1 MIDKMSLINKVSPTG
16 GDLEGAKPEIKVA
29 ILDLYDGIANEG
41 MRGFQDILN
50 KYKAKNQLNLSYE
63 IFDVRKKCEMPDY
76 QDFDIYLSSGGP
88 GNPLE
93 TEGTEW
99 EKKYFNLVDK
109 LEDHNLSNNPQKK
122 HAFFVCHS
130 FQLMCRK
137 YKLGDINLR
146 RSPSFGVLPVHQTK
160 AGLADPV
167 FEGMADP
174 FYTVDSRSWQV
185 INPNEQR
192 FVELGMQLL
201 AIEKERPHVNLPR
214 AMMAIRF
221 NEYFISTQFH
231 PEADAA
237 GMQVYLAKEEKK
249 KEVVSEHGL
258 DKYNEMLERLEDP
271 DKIMHTQN
279 TIIPNFLDQAVMS
292 LQEV

>member
-1 MIDKMSLINKVSPTG
+1 MTD
-16 GDLEGAKPEIKVA
+16 KPEIKVA

-50 KYKAKNQLNLSYE
+50 RYKAQNRLNLSFE
-63 IFDVRKKCEMPDY
+63 IFDVRRKCQVPDHN
-76 QDFDIYLSSGGP
+76 DFDIYISSGGP
-88 GNPLE
+88 GSPLD

-99 EKKYFNLVDK
+99 EKKYFKLIDQ
-109 LEDHNLSNNPQKK
+109 LEDHNLSNHPQKK

-137 YKLGDINLR
+137 YKLGDINTR
-146 RSPSFGVLPVHQTK
+146 HSASFGVLPVHQTK

-167 FEGMADP
+167 FEGLADP
-174 FYTVDSRSWQV
+174 FYSVDSRSWQV
-185 INPNEQR
+185 INPNEKR

-201 AIEKERPHVNLPR
+201 AIEKERPHVDLPR

-237 GMQVYLAKEEKK
+237 GMQAYLSKDEKRT
-249 KEVVSEHGL
+249 EIMSEHGKV
-258 DKYNEMLERLEDP
+258 KYNEMLEHLEDP

-279 TIIPNFLDQAVMS
+279 TIIPNFLDQAVLS

>member
-1 MIDKMSLINKVSPTG
+1 MITD
-16 GDLEGAKPEIKVA
+16 KPEIKIAV
-29 ILDLYDGIANEG
+29 LDLYNGIANEG

-50 KYKAKNQLNLSYE
+50 RYKAKNQLKLSFE
-63 IFDVRKKCEMPDY
+63 IFDVRGKCEAPDY
-76 QDFDIYLSSGGP
+76 KEFDIYISSGGP
-88 GNPLE
+88 GDPLI
-93 TEGTEW
+93 TEGTPW
-99 EKKYFNLVDK
+99 EKVYFNLIDK

-137 YKLGDINLR
+137 YQLGEINTR

-167 FEGMADP
+167 FDGLADP
-174 FYTVDSRSWQV
+174 FYSVDSRSWQV
-185 INPNEQR
+185 IHPNEKR

-221 NEYFISTQFH
+221 NDYFISTQFH
-231 PEADAA
+231 PEADAL
-237 GMQVYLAKEEKK
+237 GMQTYLSKEEKK
-249 KEVVSEHGL
+249 KEVVGEHGL

-279 TIIPNFLDQAVMS
+279 TIIPNFLDQAVLS

>member
-1 MIDKMSLINKVSPTG
+1 VRTKCQV
-16 GDLEGAKPEIKVA
+16 PE
-29 ILDLYDGIANEG
+29 YD
-41 MRGFQDILN
+41 
-50 KYKAKNQLNLSYE
+50 
-63 IFDVRKKCEMPDY
+63 
-76 QDFDIYLSSGGP
+76 DFDIYISSGGP
-88 GNPLE
+88 GSPLD

-99 EKKYFNLVDK
+99 EKKYFNLIDK

-146 RSPSFGVLPVHQTK
+146 RSPSFGVLPVHQTQ

-167 FEGMADP
+167 FEGLADP
-174 FYTVDSRSWQV
+174 FYSVDSRSWQV
-185 INPNEQR
+185 INPDEKR

-201 AIEKERPHVNLPR
+201 SIEKERPYVDLPR
-214 AMMAIRF
+214 ALMAIRF

-237 GMQVYLAKEEKK
+237 GMLVYLEKEEKK
-249 KEVVSEHGL
+249 KEVVNEHGL

-271 DKIMHTQN
+271 DKIVHTQN
-279 TIIPNFLDQAVMS
+279 TIIPNFLDQAVLS

>member
-1 MIDKMSLINKVSPTG
+1 MAITD
-16 GDLEGAKPEIKVA
+16 KPEIKVA

-50 KYKAKNQLNLSYE
+50 RYKAKHQLNLSFE
-63 IFDVRKKCEMPDY
+63 IFDVRAKCEAPDHK
-76 QDFDIYLSSGGP
+76 DFDIYISSGGP
-88 GNPLE
+88 GDPLIS
-93 TEGTEW
+93 EGTPW
-99 EKKYFNLVDK
+99 EKAYFNLIDK
-109 LEDHNLSNNPQKK
+109 LEDHNLSNQSQKK
-122 HAFFVCHS
+122 HVFFVCHS

-137 YKLGDINLR
+137 YKLGEINTR

-160 AGLADPV
+160 AGLVDPV
-167 FEGMADP
+167 FDGLSDP
-174 FYTVDSRSWQV
+174 FYSVDSRSWQV
-185 INPNEQR
+185 IHPDEKR
-192 FVELGMQLL
+192 FTDLGMQLL

-214 AMMAIRF
+214 ALMAIRF

-231 PEADAA
+231 PEADAI
-237 GMQVYLAKEEKK
+237 GMQAYLSKEDKK
-249 KEVVSEHGL
+249 NEVVNEHGL

-279 TIIPNFLDQAVMS
+279 TIIPNFLDQAVLS

>member
-1 MIDKMSLINKVSPTG
+1 MTITD
-16 GDLEGAKPEIKVA
+16 KPEIKVA
-29 ILDLYDGIANEG
+29 ILDLYDGIPNEG
-41 MRGFQDILN
+41 MRGFQDIL
-50 KYKAKNQLNLSYE
+50 KLYKAKNQLNLNFE
-63 IFDVRKKCEMPDY
+63 IFDVRKKCQVPDY
-76 QDFDIYLSSGGP
+76 EDFDIYIASGGP
-88 GNPLE
+88 GSPLD

-99 EKKYFNLVDK
+99 EKKFFNLIDK
-109 LEDHNLSNNPQKK
+109 LEDHNLSNHPQKK

-137 YKLGDINLR
+137 YGLGDINMR
-146 RSPSFGVLPVHQTK
+146 RSPSFGVLPVHLTRVGRTDQ
-160 AGLADPV
+160 V
-167 FEGMADP
+167 FDGMADP

-185 INPNEQR
+185 INPNEKR

-201 AIEKERPHVNLPR
+201 AIEKERPYVDLPR

-231 PEADAA
+231 PEADAI
-237 GMQVYLAKEEKK
+237 GMQAYLGREEKK
-249 KEVVSEHGL
+249 MEVVNEHGL

-271 DKIMHTQN
+271 DKIMHTQS
-279 TIIPNFLDQAVMS
+279 TIIPNFLDQAVLS